1 MKNPLFQDS
10 DLEDRIVRSGSWKL
24 YASYS
29 RVSFSDEISTYA
41 RSRSLG
47 FRLFRTKEKSM

>member
-1 MKNPLFQDS
+1 MKNPLLQNS
-10 DLEDRIVRSGSWKL
+10 DLEDRVVRSGSWKL

-29 RVSFSDEISTYA
+29 RVSFSDEISIYA

-47 FRLFRTKEKSM
+47 FRLFRTKEKS